1 MGSRQSFS
9 ATEPSSYQMSYWVC
23 FVFEREMLIPVRVSV
38 GTQMFHSEVICV
50 YKSSVL
56 ASLLYIQAISLDQSL
71 SVNARKLRLV
81 IFTADLPE
89 SNASCSRFS
98 STDFAHELIWWF
110 PAAEK
115 GHFVPTPLLGNPAG
129 HHGSLVVSWTVTGRN
144 PMIVESKRLGFGG
157 MVCVGDWDFT
167 GAAVRFFR

>member
-1 MGSRQSFS
+1 
-9 ATEPSSYQMSYWVC
+9 
-23 FVFEREMLIPVRVSV
+23 
-38 GTQMFHSEVICV
+38 MFHSEVICV

-98 STDFAHELIWWF
+98 STDFAHELI
-110 PAAEK
+110 
-115 GHFVPTPLLGNPAG
+115 
-129 HHGSLVVSWTVTGRN
+129 
-144 PMIVESKRLGFGG
+144 
-157 MVCVGDWDFT
+157 
-167 GAAVRFFR
+167 